1 MVQGHEGLIVL
12 LPALPKEW
20 YSGEFHGLC
29 TRGTFELDMQWD
41 KGVIRRVELLSKA
54 GAECKISADGSVSVS
69 ANGKAVQISVGD
81 GYVEFPTEA
90 GQRYHLEY

>member
-1 MVQGHEGLIVL
+1 MPE
-12 LPALPKEW
+12 EW

-29 TRGTFELDMQWD
+29 TLGAFELDMQWEE
-41 KGVIRRVELLSKA
+41 GAIRRVELLSNA

-69 ANGKAVQISVGD
+69 ANGKTVQISVEND
-81 GYVEFPTEA
+81 YVVFPTEA